1 MKFKYLIYIFLS
13 AATLSAC
20 SADDSV
26 LNEDNKRANITINI
40 SQSGVAK
47 ASGSRSVTEMPLE
60 DANLMYNIILLH
72 YNSNQILQEVVC
84 DDNADLKNGNYE
96 ETWKPSLKTGSDD
109 YIVLLANIKE
119 SNDGLETI
127 QKWNDMGAARFAN
140 FRDIMK
146 INLPLTN
153 STNGLYAAS
162 KKMYMLGY
170 YHGAVQSGKEL
181 NIMMGRMATCIKL
194 VIAPVNGSAQI
205 TKVEMMNAVGDTHY
219 FPATDAKDATYI
231 NYVDQ
236 LSSTA
241 TQDAPLILY
250 YYTGENINPSNYT
263 TAKITARVTST
274 NTYNKYSNTNTDASL
289 TGYTLI
295 SNPFNDTY
303 STYKGYLFEGKYY
316 KHRIKY
322 TNNSSGLTYL
332 YNDDESY
339 VNWSIG
345 WGFTLDDSV
354 DDTNYRGYEDN
365 GVFYKY
371 RYEKMVTSTSDKT
384 YTVVLGSDSPSV
396 TTDRNCSLYRNNT
409 YTFNVNLK

>member
-1 MKFKYLIYIFLS
+1 
-13 AATLSAC
+13 
-20 SADDSV
+20 
-26 LNEDNKRANITINI
+26 
-40 SQSGVAK
+40 
-47 ASGSRSVTEMPLE
+47 
-60 DANLMYNIILLH
+60 
-72 YNSNQILQEVVC
+72 
-84 DDNADLKNGNYE
+84 
-96 ETWKPSLKTGSDD
+96 
-109 YIVLLANIKE
+109 
-119 SNDGLETI
+119 
-127 QKWNDMGAARFAN
+127 
-140 FRDIMK
+140 
-146 INLPLTN
+146 
-153 STNGLYAAS
+153 
-162 KKMYMLGY
+162 
-170 YHGAVQSGKEL
+170 
-181 NIMMGRMATCIKL
+181 
-194 VIAPVNGSAQI
+194 
-205 TKVEMMNAVGDTHY
+205 MMNAVGDTHY

-365 GVFYKY
+365 GLFYKY

>member
-20 SADDSV
+20 SADDSA
-26 LNEDNKRANITINI
+26 LNEDNQRANITINI

-140 FRDIMK
+140 FRDVMK

-181 NIMMGRMATCIKL
+181 NIIMGRMATCIKL
-194 VIAPVNGSAQI
+194 VIAPVSGSAQI

-263 TAKITARVTST
+263 TAKITARVTSIHIA
-274 NTYNKYSNTNTDASL
+274 YSDISNDPVYA
-289 TGYTLI
+289 GYTQVD
-295 SNPFNDTY
+295 PFTDDY
-303 STYKGYLFEGKYY
+303 STFVGYYYNNVYY
-316 KHRIKY
+316 KHRIRYDDYDNNPHIKY
-322 TNNSSGLTYL
+322 CDDIKEYNNAGIGKNFSYAEDTGDINYKGYKVSKNL
-332 YNDDESY
+332 YKK
-339 VNWSIG
+339 
-345 WGFTLDDSV
+345 F
-354 DDTNYRGYEDN
+354 
-365 GVFYKY
+365 
-371 RYEKMVTSTSDKT
+371 RYTKTETSDKT